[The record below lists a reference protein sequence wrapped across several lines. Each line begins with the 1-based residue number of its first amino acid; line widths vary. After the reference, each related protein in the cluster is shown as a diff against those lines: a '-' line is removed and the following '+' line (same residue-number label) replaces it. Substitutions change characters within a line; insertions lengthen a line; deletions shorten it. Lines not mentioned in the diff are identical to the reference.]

1 MAALKTKEKIITY
14 IFKNSEKLTLAVNC
28 LYANRSTRF
37 LKSNLYVLSKRYYLT
52 IVSKYDKSIEKIGEF
67 PDGSST
73 ATVIIP
79 ILNEYGK
86 LLIKGSAIRTYGK
99 AFAKYF

>member
-52 IVSKYDKSIEKIGEF
+52 IVSKYDKSVEKISEFSALTFYLSGGILYVSVFLQKGE
-67 PDGSST
+67 S
-73 ATVIIP
+73 
-79 ILNEYGK
+79 YG
-86 LLIKGSAIRTYGK
+86 T
-99 AFAKYF
+99 